1 MHDFTFR
8 QIYDRE
14 ILLKEFSLVC
24 SCLKASKNVIFVIK
38 MTFPKCS
45 GMISSFAYLATPT

>member
-14 ILLKEFSLVC
+14 ILLKEFSLS